1 MNSTIFFS
9 ACSLLYCI
17 LLLVIFKVKKK
28 TTTKKT
34 NILKALLLI
43 NLFGLIF
50 EVLGIFLGSNYEEYK
65 LLNDIVLK
73 LILVYYFT
81 WIFTFII
88 YIMIISNKD
97 EEISKKKMIGWTLIY
112 AVVLIMGMLLPLD
125 YNTRKGVIIYTSGPA
140 INLVYFYS
148 LFCDA
153 FGLFMMFKNAKD
165 IKGSKYA
172 PLFVLISFGTIIS
185 MIQSSH
191 PELLLSSTMQTF
203 VTYIIYFTIED
214 ENNASKKIESSVDNN
229 AAKCKWYI

>member
-17 LLLVIFKVKKK
+17 LLLIIFKVKNKNLNKK
-28 TTTKKT
+28 K

-43 NLFGLIF
+43 NLFGLIL
-50 EVLGIFLGSNYEEYK
+50 EVLGIFLGGSYEHFK
-65 LLNDIVLK
+65 LLNDIILR

-81 WIFTFII
+81 WVFVFII
-88 YIMIISNKD
+88 YVMVISNEK
-97 EEISKKKMIGWTLIY
+97 ENVNKKSVIVWSLLY
-112 AVVLIMGMLLPLD
+112 LVVLIVGMVLPLN
-125 YNTRKGVIIYTSGPA
+125 YNTRNGIIIYTSGPA

-153 FGLFMMFKNAKD
+153 VGLLLMFKNARE
-165 IKGSKYA
+165 IKGSKYV
-172 PLFVLISFGTIIS
+172 PLFVLISFGTVIS

-203 VTYIIYFTIED
+203 VTYIIYFTMEG
-214 ENNASKKIESSVDNN
+214 NNTVKSSKKIE
-229 AAKCKWYI
+229 KEKK

>member
-17 LLLVIFKVKKK
+17 LLLIIFKVKNKNNNKK
-28 TTTKKT
+28 K

-43 NLFGLIF
+43 NLFGLIL
-50 EVLGIFLGSNYEEYK
+50 EVLGIFLGGNYEQFK
-65 LLNDIVLK
+65 LLNSIVLR

-81 WIFTFII
+81 WVFVFII
-88 YIMIISNKD
+88 YVMIISNKN
-97 EEISKKKMIGWTLIY
+97 ENVSKKSITIWTLLYVII
-112 AVVLIMGMLLPLD
+112 LIVGMILPLD
-125 YNTRKGVIIYTSGPA
+125 YNTRNGIIIYTSGPA
-140 INLVYFYS
+140 INTVYFYS

-153 FGLFMMFKNAKD
+153 IGLLLMFKNAKE
-165 IKGSKYA
+165 IKGSKYV

-203 VTYIIYFTIED
+203 VTYIIYFTMED
-214 ENNASKKIESSVDNN
+214 SKTNETVKKIE
-229 AAKCKWYI
+229 K

>member
-17 LLLVIFKVKKK
+17 LLLIIFKVKNKSNNKK
-28 TTTKKT
+28 K

-43 NLFGLIF
+43 NLFGLIL
-50 EVLGIFLGSNYEEYK
+50 EVLGIFLGGNYEHFK
-65 LLNDIVLK
+65 LLNDIVLR

-81 WIFTFII
+81 WVFVFII
-88 YIMIISNKD
+88 YVMVISSENEYVSKNKMIIWS
-97 EEISKKKMIGWTLIY
+97 ILYLI
-112 AVVLIMGMLLPLD
+112 VLIVGMVLPLD
-125 YNTRKGVIIYTSGPA
+125 YNTKNGVIIYTSGPA
-140 INLVYFYS
+140 INVVYFYS

-153 FGLFMMFKNAKD
+153 IGLLLMFKNAKE
-165 IKGSKYA
+165 IKGSKYV

-203 VTYIIYFTIED
+203 VTYIIYFTMED
-214 ENNASKKIESSVDNN
+214 SK
-229 AAKCKWYI
+229 AKEAVKKLEKEKK